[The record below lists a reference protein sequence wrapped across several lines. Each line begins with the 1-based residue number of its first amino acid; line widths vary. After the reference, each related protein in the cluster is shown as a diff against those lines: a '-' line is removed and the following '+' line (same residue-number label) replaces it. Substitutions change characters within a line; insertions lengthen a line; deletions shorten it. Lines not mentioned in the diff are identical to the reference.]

1 MKVEILTPRKIEFQ
15 GEADSIILPTMSGE
29 IAVLSQHAPLIS
41 VLKPGRIKIKTLST
55 LPTGQA
61 GGGQAKKEEII
72 IQADGG
78 ILQVAENSAT
88 ILLKNFYVQ

>member
-1 MKVEILTPRKIEFQ
+1 MEVLTPRKIEFQ
-15 GEADSIILPTMSGE
+15 GEAQSIVLPTMLGE

-41 VLKPGRIKIKTLST
+41 VLKRGRIKIKT
-55 LPTGQA
+55 A
-61 GGGQAKKEEII
+61 REEII

-88 ILLKNFYVQ
+88 ILLKNFYVQQADL